1 MLTDFH
7 GDSVAGGTFPAL
19 IFKSFMERAAPYWLK
34 RLARE
39 QPDRSTER
47 SFASPLYPYSS
58 DVRVTVRDGKL
69 ERDNGYCR
77 STTTLVFFSGKTPA
91 AADCKL
97 NEVAVP
103 RVVGQ
108 TVAAARAHLEAQ
120 PLTPAYVY
128 KPAAP
133 RQRLGIVLGQFP
145 ARGTL
150 SSYDKVTLVLA
161 KPLHGTV
168 PKVKG
173 LSVERAQAKLR
184 QRKLVG
190 VVHGVGAHVVSQ
202 QPSAGVAAAPGMR
215 VTLVLGHG

>member
-1 MLTDFH
+1 M
-7 GDSVAGGTFPAL
+7 
-19 IFKSFMERAAPYWLK
+19 
-34 RLARE
+34 
-39 QPDRSTER
+39 
-47 SFASPLYPYSS
+47 
-58 DVRVTVRDGKL
+58 
-69 ERDNGYCR
+69 
-77 STTTLVFFSGKTPA
+77 LVFFSGKTPS

-108 TVAAARAHLEAQ
+108 TIAAARAHLEAQ
-120 PLTPAYVY
+120 PLTPTYVY

-168 PKVKG
+168 PKVTG
-173 LSVERAQAKLR
+173 VSVERAQAKLTK
-184 QRKLVG
+184 RKLVG
-190 VVHGVGAHVVSQ
+190 VVRGVGSRVVSQ
-202 QPSAGVAAAPGMR
+202 QPKAGLAAAPGMR
-215 VTLVLGHG
+215 VTLVLGRG